1 MLVLC
6 LIYLVDSF
14 IQLAVDLLETTIH
27 YPLLV
32 MTVALLAFANIKV
45 KRIFN

>member
-14 IQLAVDLLETTIH
+14 IQLAVDLLETTIQ

-32 MTVALLAFANIKV
+32 MTVALLTVANIKV
-45 KRIFN
+45 KHIFS